1 MGANHCAMPVAKHN
15 SKLTL
20 KDRLSRLTLRQA
32 EKLLGPDG
40 KRLIMDGGKMELDPT
55 EDVLFDDDYLM
66 IRWGGLS
73 DTAAISLDPA
83 RQGNL
88 LLQCSSCHPDMCEHL
103 GMALSFVLEE
113 KTFLGLA
120 VAPVERASVESLSEQ
135 ELVDQALAER
145 EKRAAE
151 ESMRVVSQD
160 RSTPWADYLVTSAAS
175 GRTYRVALRGMEHGD
190 SFCTCPDYRK
200 NTLGTCKHVLHTL
213 EKVRKKFSSRKLATP
228 WQSDGFYVSVRYGV
242 DLGLCLEAPGDITPA
257 HKKVVRGLIDKTF
270 TDAATIQRL
279 LNAIRQL
286 ERSGTAVTIYPDAEE
301 MISRILHEHRVEK
314 KMQEIRKNPATHS
327 LRNKLLKTELL
338 PYQLDGIAFA
348 TCAGRSI
355 LADDMGL
362 GKTIQGIGVGEMLAR
377 EVGIK
382 RVLIVCP
389 ASLKSQWALEIEK
402 FSWRD
407 AQIVVGPYSERGEQY
422 REGAFFTICNYE
434 QVLRDHADIDAVPW
448 DLIILD
454 EAQRIKNW
462 EAKTTAMIKSLRSKY
477 ALVLTGTPLEN
488 RIDDLYSVIEFID
501 DRRLGPAFRF
511 YNRHRVVDEKGKVT
525 GYKNLAALR
534 KALAPVL
541 LRRTRKSVLQD
552 LPPRTTEVVRIQP
565 TEEQQLINDGQM
577 RIVSSV
583 IRKPYLNEMDLLRLQ
598 RALLMARMS
607 ADSTYLVDKE
617 EPGYS
622 SKLVRLRELLEV
634 LLGEDDRKIV
644 LFSEWTTMLNLIEK
658 DLSDLGVQFVRL
670 DGSVPQKKRQ
680 ALVNEFRTNA
690 ECKLFITTNAGS
702 TGLNL
707 QAANTVIN
715 VDLPWNPALLEQRI
729 ARAHRMGQKR
739 PVQVYVLVTEGTIE
753 EGMLNTLS
761 MKHELAQAA
770 LDPDSDVDQ
779 LTFGSGIEELKKR
792 MEVLLGA
799 VPEGPV
805 DESRKVETEVETAMR
820 EERKAR
826 VSEAGGQMLSAA
838 FTMLQQMLPAGAA
851 AKTPAPQVEAVAK
864 AIRNNLNE
872 CLETGEDGKPRLTVT
887 LPSADALEGLAQAL
901 AVLASMGGQTEK

>member
-1 MGANHCAMPVAKHN
+1 MPVAKPS

-20 KDRLSRLTLRQA
+20 KDRLSRLTLVQA
-32 EKLLGPDG
+32 EKLLGTAG
-40 KRLIMDGGKMELDPT
+40 KHLITEGGKIEVDPV
-55 EDVLFDDDYLM
+55 ENVFIDDDYFM
-66 IRWGGLS
+66 IRWGGAS
-73 DTAAISLDPA
+73 DTATIKLDPA
-83 RQGNL
+83 RRGHL
-88 LLQCSSCHPDMCEHL
+88 VLQCSQCYPDMCVHL
-103 GMALSFVLEE
+103 GLALSFVLEE

-120 VAPVERASVESLSEQ
+120 TAPVERVPVESLSEK
-135 ELVDQALAER
+135 ELVELALADR
-145 EKRAAE
+145 AKRAEE

-160 RSTPWADYLVTSAAS
+160 RSTPWTDYVVTSAAS
-175 GRTYRVALRGMEHGD
+175 GRTYRVALRGTEPGD
-190 SFCTCPDYRK
+190 SFCTCPDFRK
-200 NTLGTCKHVLHTL
+200 NTLGTCKHVLHAL
-213 EKVRKKFSSRKLATP
+213 GKVRKKFTRRKLAKP
-228 WQSDGFYVSVRYGV
+228 WQPDGFYVSVRYGV
-242 DLGLCLEAPGDITPA
+242 DLGLRLETPA
-257 HKKVVRGLIDKTF
+257 DIEPAQRKVVREFLDKSF

-286 ERSGTAVTIYPDAEE
+286 ERTGTTVTIYPDAEE
-301 MISRILHEHRVEK
+301 MISRILHEFRVEK
-314 KMQEIRKNPATHS
+314 KMQEIRQDPAKHG

-348 TCAGRSI
+348 TVAGRAI

-362 GKTIQGIGVGEMLAR
+362 GKTIQGIGVAEMLAR
-377 EVGIK
+377 EAGIK

-407 AQIVVGPYSERGEQY
+407 SQLVVGPYAERGQQY

-434 QVLRDHADIDAVPW
+434 QVRRDHLEIDDVPW

-462 EAKTTAMIKSLRSKY
+462 EAKTTTVIKSLRSKY
-477 ALVLTGTPLEN
+477 ALVLTGTPIEN

-511 YNRHRVVDEKGKVT
+511 YNKHRVVDDRGKVI

-552 LPPRTTEVVRIQP
+552 LPPRTTEVVRINP
-565 TEEQQLINDGQM
+565 TDEQKALNDSHM
-577 RIVSSV
+577 SLVAMIIS
-583 IRKPYLNEMDLLRLQ
+583 KPYLTEMDLLRLQ

-607 ADSTYLVDKE
+607 ANSSYLVNKE

-622 SKLVRLRELLEV
+622 SKLERLRELLQS
-634 LLGEDDRKIV
+634 LLAEEDRKIV
-644 LFSEWTTMLNLIEK
+644 LFSEWTTMLDLIEK
-658 DLSDLGVQFVRL
+658 HLHELGASFVRL

-680 ALVNEFRTNA
+680 AIVAEFRKDPQ
-690 ECKLFITTNAGS
+690 CKLFITTNAGS

-739 PVQVYVLVTEGTIE
+739 PVQVYILVTEGTIE

-779 LTFGSGIEELKKR
+779 LSFGSGIEELKKR

-799 VPEGPV
+799 VPEGGI
-805 DESRKVETEVETAMR
+805 DESRKAETEVEIAAR
-820 EERKAR
+820 AERKAR
-826 VSEAGGQMLSAA
+826 VAEAGGQMLSAA

-851 AKTPAPQVEAVAK
+851 AHTPAPQVEAAAK
-864 AIRNNLNE
+864 AIRNNLSE
-872 CLETGEDGKPRLTVT
+872 CLETSEDGKPRLTVT
-887 LPSADALEGLAQAL
+887 LPSAEALEGLAQAL